1 MSNYKSGIVKAIQWH
16 YGRVKLGFFRGD
28 KAKAEK
34 DGKTHQFWLVLAPSR
49 NNKTPKTG
57 EKWDG
62 DFFKGGDKLQNAAGD
77 LVDTYYQEDSLDGHQ
92 DLNPNEAPITKI
104 IPKEDIP
111 EFKTDS
117 DLVAIKMVAL
127 AWDMTKGKDELT
139 YDESMSFIKSAM
151 GELMK

>member
-77 LVDTYYQEDSLDGHQ
+77 LVDTYYQEDSPEGHQ
-92 DLNPNEAPITKI
+92 DLNPGEAPITDI

-111 EFKTDS
+111 AFKTSS
-117 DLVAIKMVAL
+117 DQVAIDMVAL
-127 AWDMTKGKDELT
+127 AWDMQKVEDGLDYTQAIA
-139 YDESMSFIKSAM
+139 FIKAEM